1 MLLNTWGM
9 LGPEHLSSSRR
20 TRTLGLGAAVR
31 QFNELA
37 VPGLGGVWFGKQV
50 LLAMLGLR
58 VAEEA
63 REKSAKA
70 SNIEVANAIE
80 ALACLFAFRD
90 NGWSRD
96 GRLRGNTKL
105 HRKDHDLRF
114 YKLRQRDFYVTQPMR
129 MATVQALPSL
139 GFAEADGT
147 RFNAFH
153 STGSGRE
160 FVELAC
166 EEFRPFGAAVLP
178 RLVKWAT
185 GGDQVE
191 SRPMINALSPLQPLA
206 AKASEMLLQGL
217 RHGRLES
224 EETRKRRAHAL
235 AWMERLNK
243 EVVTASDWAKKPSEI
258 TDEHWRD
265 LGAGAR
271 LFNVRDTAMS
281 VLNELEAS
289 IGRVTTPVFRLN
301 SKLPHAVES
310 GLATLRTQAK
320 AYLAL
325 SHTQPDAR
333 IFCKA
338 CECEGTQVLG
348 FLTERD
354 GRVLRR
360 IGDEIRPGMAYTG
373 RTSTVAE
380 PQDDDAQP
388 DIAQLPLPPGISR
401 RISNLYLLNLDV
413 HGKLD
418 TWMQRQQGAAQ
429 A

>member
-1 MLLNTWGM
+1 MLQNTWGM

-58 VAEEA
+58 VAELA
-63 REKSAKA
+63 REKGAEA

-80 ALACLFAFRD
+80 ALACLFAFKD

-96 GRLRGNTKL
+96 DRLRGNTKL
-105 HRKDHDLRF
+105 QGKDSDLRF
-114 YKLRQRDFYVTQPMR
+114 SQLRQRNFYVTQPMR

-153 STGSGRE
+153 STGPGRE
-160 FVELAC
+160 FIELAC

-178 RLVKWAT
+178 RLVKWASAD
-185 GGDQVE
+185 DQVD

-206 AKASEMLLQGL
+206 AKASEMLVEGL
-217 RHGRLES
+217 RRGRLGS
-224 EETRKRRAHAL
+224 EETKQRRAHAL
-235 AWMERLNK
+235 AWMERLHQK
-243 EVVTASDWAKKPSEI
+243 KVTASNWALKPPEI

-271 LFNVRDTAMS
+271 LFTVRDTAIS
-281 VLNELEAS
+281 VLDELEANL
-289 IGRVTTPVFRLN
+289 GMATKPAFRLD
-301 SKLPHAVES
+301 SKLPHAVKY
-310 GLATLRTQAK
+310 GLATLNGQAS
-320 AYLAL
+320 AYLSL
-325 SHTQPDAR
+325 GHSQPDAGV
-333 IFCKA
+333 FCKA
-338 CECEGTQVLG
+338 CQGEAAQVLA
-348 FLTERD
+348 FLAEHD

-360 IGDEIRPGMAYTG
+360 VGNEIRPGMAYTG
-373 RTSTVAE
+373 RPSTANE
-380 PQDDDAQP
+380 QQDDDGQP
-388 DIAQLPLPPGISR
+388 DIAPLPLPQGISR
-401 RISNLYLLNLDV
+401 RIGNLYLLNLDLR
-413 HGKLD
+413 GKLD
-418 TWMQRQQGAAQ
+418 TWMQRQKRAAQ